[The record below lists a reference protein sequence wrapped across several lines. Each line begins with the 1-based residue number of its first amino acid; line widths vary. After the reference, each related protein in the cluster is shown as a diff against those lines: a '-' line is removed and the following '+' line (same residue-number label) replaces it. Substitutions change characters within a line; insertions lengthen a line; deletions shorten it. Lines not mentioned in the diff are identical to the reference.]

1 MIYKAK
7 NLESIFIEVNL
18 PKKTNLVVGCI
29 YRHDYHYLNALLDKL
44 SKEANET
51 IVLLGDSFFK
61 F

>member
-29 YRHDYHYLNALLDKL
+29 YRHGDHYLNALLDKL